1 MQSPDMPTMPPPPRP
16 ALVLN
21 LSLPMAKGGKII
33 PQPLW
38 MESQLKDYA
47 QQHALQFER
56 TAAALAVELAE
67 QRAENFTLAAGQC
80 ASVVGDEG
88 GTPQCRRIAELIAG
102 LADAC
107 ELLQGWIAAKCP
119 PRYRSEH
126 LAHVEK
132 LRGLLG
138 PNAANNR
145 PAAFGGS
152 G

>member
-1 MQSPDMPTMPPPPRP
+1 MSDQMPVMPPPPRP

-21 LSLPMAKGGKII
+21 LSLPMVNGGTII

-56 TAAALAVELAE
+56 AAASLALERAELAAE
-67 QRAENFTLAAGQC
+67 VESLRLENFKLAAGQC
-80 ASVVGDEG
+80 ANVVGDEG
-88 GTPQCRRIAELIAG
+88 GTPQCKRIAELSAG

-138 PNAANNR
+138 PNR
-145 PAAFGGS
+145 
-152 G
+152 